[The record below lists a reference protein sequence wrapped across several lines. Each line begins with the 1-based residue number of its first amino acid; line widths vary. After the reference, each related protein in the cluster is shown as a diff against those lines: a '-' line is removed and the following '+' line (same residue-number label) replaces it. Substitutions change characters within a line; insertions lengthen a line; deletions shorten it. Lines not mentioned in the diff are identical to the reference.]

1 MKVFIMTDLE
11 GVSLAPD
18 EGLWDESTEAYAHA
32 CRRLMADLN
41 AAVRACFDAGADA
54 VSVYDGHGP
63 GGFVPELLDSRAVW
77 EKDYGPAVFADCEA
91 FVVIGGHA
99 MAGTPNAF
107 LDHTQ
112 SSKNWFS
119 YRVNGV
125 EYGELGQDAAYCG
138 AYGIPVVALSGD
150 YAACVEAEALIP
162 GIRTASVK
170 TATGRYHADCLPG
183 EEAERLIYEAVL
195 EGVRRR
201 GEIAPFRFTL
211 PAEMRVTYTYT
222 HVCESVL
229 ANNPTLTRIDGRT
242 VGKTITAIRS
252 FWDVLP

>member
-11 GVSLAPD
+11 GVSCAST
-18 EGLWDESTEAYAHA
+18 ETLWDESTPAYRHA
-32 CRRLMADLN
+32 CERLMADLN
-41 AAVRACFDAGADA
+41 AAVRACFDAGADG

-63 GGFVPELLDSRAVW
+63 GGFVPELLDCRAVW

-91 FVVIGGHA
+91 FVVVGGHA

-119 YRVNGV
+119 YTVNGT

-150 YAACVEAEALIP
+150 TAACVEAEELIP

-170 TATGRYHADCLPG
+170 TATGRYHADCIPA
-183 EEAERLIYEAVL
+183 EEAEKRIYEAVL
-195 EGVRRR
+195 DGVRHRQ
-201 GEIAPFRFTL
+201 EIAPFRFTL
-211 PAEMRVTYTYT
+211 PAVMRVTYTYT
-222 HVCESVL
+222 HVCEEVL
-229 ANNPTLTRIDGRT
+229 RGNPRVSRVDGRT
-242 VGKTITAIRS
+242 VERTITEVRT